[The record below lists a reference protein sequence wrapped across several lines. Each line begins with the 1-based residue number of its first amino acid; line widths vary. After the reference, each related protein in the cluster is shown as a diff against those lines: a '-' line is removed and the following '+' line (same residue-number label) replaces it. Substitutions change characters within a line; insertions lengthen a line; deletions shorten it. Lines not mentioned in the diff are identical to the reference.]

1 MAVLEVPLHHNP
13 ISVLHVT
20 PPAHPLSH
28 SAVAMPDPLACAPPS
43 QEEPRCTHSHYFPIY
58 FTDPII
64 LDIPAL
70 YGTTHQAIAPVR
82 TPMPGLQ
89 IGEIFARIGALEAEV
104 RRLGQENS
112 RLRETIVSR
121 TEDIGSRKEM
131 GKMMKEIYRTSG
143 RVDDLVT
150 RVNTMDRAS

>member
-1 MAVLEVPLHHNP
+1 M
-13 ISVLHVT
+13 
-20 PPAHPLSH
+20 
-28 SAVAMPDPLACAPPS
+28 
-43 QEEPRCTHSHYFPIY
+43 HSHYFPIY

-89 IGEIFARIGALEAEV
+89 IGEIFARVGALEAEV

-112 RLRETIVSR
+112 RLHETIRSR
-121 TEDIGSRKEM
+121 TEDIGSQKEM

-143 RVDDLVT
+143 RVGDLVT
-150 RVNTMDRAS
+150 RVNTIDCSS